1 MLYDKLAKIITPT
14 GLKWKKKL
22 AMISTVKLQ
31 RNSNILI
38 LSHFYKRTLA
48 GGGPPQDIR
57 DFFKLKVD
65 NIYYIE
71 HPFPYSDDHRSSLSI
86 YKNGKLEK
94 QFFAFRVFG
103 PQVFLYLLDVII
115 TLYFFI
121 RIKKKFD
128 LCVALDNLNTLS
140 VLPFKKAGLIQKLV
154 FYTIDYTPFRFK
166 NKILN
171 SIYHFIDRIAC
182 YNADAIWVVSP
193 RMIYARKNNG
203 VNSKKTAP
211 SISLPIGTNLEN
223 IKLLPSN
230 LINRYQIVFVG
241 ILLEKQGIQLILES
255 LPRIIQSIPNLK
267 FVIIGQGEYY
277 SELKIQTKKLN
288 IEKFVTFKG
297 FVKDH
302 KEVEKILCKSAVGL
316 APYVP
321 TPDNFTIYADPGKV
335 KLYVACG
342 LPVVITDV
350 PQIASV
356 IDSKKAGM
364 KVDYTVDS
372 IAKALVQ
379 LLSNDTL
386 YKEFRQ
392 NAIKLSKNYDMN
404 TLIAKALDKTN

>member
-1 MLYDKLAKIITPT
+1 M
-14 GLKWKKKL
+14 
-22 AMISTVKLQ
+22 KLQ
-31 RNSNILI
+31 KNSNILI

-57 DFFKLKVD
+57 NFLNLKVD

-121 RIKKKFD
+121 KIKKKFD
-128 LCVALDNLNTLS
+128 LCIALDNLNTLS
-140 VLPFKKAGLIQKLV
+140 VLPFKKAKLIQKLV

-182 YNADAIWVVSP
+182 YNADAIWIVSP
-193 RMIYARKNNG
+193 RMISARKNNG

-211 SISLPIGTNLEN
+211 SISLPIGANLEN
-223 IKLLPSN
+223 IKLLPSS

-255 LPRIIQSIPNLK
+255 LPRIIQSIPKLK
-267 FVIIGQGEYY
+267 FVIVGQGEYY
-277 SELKIQTKKLN
+277 SKLKIQTKKLN

-297 FVKDH
+297 FVGDH
-302 KEVEKILCKSAVGL
+302 RKVEKILCKSAVGL

-335 KLYVACG
+335 KLYIACG

-350 PQIASV
+350 SHISSV
-356 IDSKKAGM
+356 IESKKAGIVV
-364 KVDYTVDS
+364 KYDS
-372 IAKALVQ
+372 NSLA
-379 LLSNDTL
+379 
-386 YKEFRQ
+386 
-392 NAIKLSKNYDMN
+392 NAIIKLMSNQKLYEEYRNNAIELSKNYDTN

>member
-1 MLYDKLAKIITPT
+1 MLCDKLAKIITRI
-14 GLKWKKKL
+14 GLKRKKKL
-22 AMISTVKLQ
+22 AIISTVKFQ
-31 RNSNILI
+31 RDSNILI
-38 LSHFYKRTLA
+38 LSHFYKRTLK

-57 DFFKLKVD
+57 NFFKKKV
-65 NIYYIE
+65 NSIYYIE

-94 QFFAFRVFG
+94 QFFTFRVFG
-103 PQVFLYLLDVII
+103 PQVFLYLFDII
-115 TLYFFI
+115 TTLYFLI
-121 RIKKKFD
+121 RIKKKID
-128 LCVALDNLNTLS
+128 LCIALDNLNTLS

-154 FYTIDYTPFRFK
+154 YYTIDYTPFRFE

-171 SIYHFIDRIAC
+171 LIYHYIDRIAC
-182 YNADAIWVVSP
+182 YNSDTIWVVSP
-193 RMIYARKNNG
+193 RMISARKNNG

-223 IKLLPSN
+223 IKLLPTS
-230 LINRYQIVFVG
+230 LINRYQIAFVG

-277 SELKIQTKKLN
+277 SELKIQAKKLN

-297 FVKDH
+297 FIKDH
-302 KEVEKILCKSAVGL
+302 KEVEKILCKSAVGV

-321 TPDNFTIYADPGKV
+321 MPDNFSIYADPGKV

-350 PQIASV
+350 SHIANV
-356 IDSKKAGM
+356 IKSKKAGI
-364 KVDYTVDS
+364 KIEYTVDS
-372 IAKALVQ
+372 IVKALIQ

-386 YKEFRQ
+386 YKEIRQ
-392 NAIKLSKNYDMN
+392 NAIKLSKNYDTN